1 MANTKS
7 RRNIRSK
14 RNLSKKN
21 KSRKNRNSR
30 RMKGGNFL
38 GIIPNMGIKSA
49 LGLDCESRLKSQKC
63 AFQNAYAQKQ
73 VGAPSP
79 VGYKLIDCQGNV
91 TEANFQNTKDAKC

>member
-1 MANTKS
+1 MANAKS

-30 RMKGGNFL
+30 RVKGGVF
-38 GIIPNMGIKSA
+38 GIPNMGIKSA

-63 AFQNAYAQKQ
+63 AFQKAYAQKQ
-73 VGAPSP
+73 VGTPAP
-79 VGYKLIDCQGNV
+79 VGYKLIDCEGHV
-91 TEANFQNTKDAKC
+91 TDANFQNTKDAKC

>member
-1 MANTKS
+1 MANAKS

-21 KSRKNRNSR
+21 KSRKNRKSR
-30 RMKGGNFL
+30 SMKGGIF
-38 GIIPNMGIKSA
+38 GIPNMGIKSA

-63 AFQNAYAQKQ
+63 AFQKAYDQKQ
-73 VGAPSP
+73 VGTPAP
-79 VGYKLIDCQGNV
+79 VGYKLIDCEGNV